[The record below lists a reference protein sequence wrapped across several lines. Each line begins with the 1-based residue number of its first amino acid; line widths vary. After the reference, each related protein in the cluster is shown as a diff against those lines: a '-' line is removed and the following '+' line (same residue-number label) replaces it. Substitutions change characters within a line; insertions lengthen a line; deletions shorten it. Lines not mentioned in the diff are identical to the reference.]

1 MENIIKNITL
11 FKNIVL
17 LTIFRY
23 IIVIFSLILVINEY
37 GLSIN
42 KNLLIFIS
50 EIILF
55 LICYNSLKQNFEKE
69 RLIEDEKKE
78 NINKL
83 YKNLLIL
90 YIMLIIL
97 TFEQTYVFDKVLNLL
112 IYFIN
117 YIQNQINCNF
127 GHIDSVKKYIN
138 GVQNQINYNFEIE
151 EISEVMSKEI
161 LPIKS
166 AIEVAIIRDVIY
178 QSKGWNLK
186 NTRISYWRDLIGMN
200 SVYIH
205 PYDKLNKRLRL
216 WVIRGDEC
224 ENRID
229 YMSDI
234 GIKKG
239 RKYYLKLEDKERS
252 EIINE
257 IIERKH
263 RYEKSEDETDNSNMI
278 SIDEEFL
285 IEDETDNFDMIS
297 IDGDVLIEDETDIFN
312 MISIDEQCLIEYEKN
327 VLMKNMHLLQV
338 LPESVTVYKKKTI
351 LDYVKLC
358 IINIKKIVNIL
369 KKRFC
374 NTKKRINDK
383 SN

>member
-17 LTIFRY
+17 LTIIRY

-37 GLSIN
+37 GSSVN

-55 LICYNSLKQNFEKE
+55 LICYNSLKQNVEKE

-90 YIMLIIL
+90 YIVLIIL

-127 GHIDSVKKYIN
+127 GHIDSVKKCIN
-138 GVQNQINYNFEIE
+138 GVQNQINYNFKIE

-166 AIEVAIIRDVIY
+166 AIEVVIIRDVIY

-186 NTRISYWRDLIGMN
+186 STREGYWEELIGMN

-205 PYDKLNKRLRL
+205 HDDKLNKRLRL
-216 WVIRGDEC
+216 WVIRGEEC

-229 YMSDI
+229 YMSEI
-234 GIKKG
+234 GIRKG
-239 RKYYLKLEDKERS
+239 RKYYLKLEDKECS

-257 IIERKH
+257 IRERKDM
-263 RYEKSEDETDNSNMI
+263 YVK
-278 SIDEEFL
+278 
-285 IEDETDNFDMIS
+285 IEDETYD
-297 IDGDVLIEDETDIFN
+297 FN
-312 MISIDEQCLIEYEKN
+312 MISIDEQCLIEDEKN
-327 VLMKNMHLLQV
+327 FLMKNMNCLQE
-338 LPESVTVYKKKTI
+338 LPKSVTIYKKKTI
-351 LDYVKLC
+351 LYYVKLC
-358 IINIKKIVNIL
+358 IINIKKVVNIL
-369 KKRFC
+369 KKMFC
-374 NTKKRINDK
+374 DTKKRINDK
-383 SN
+383 LN